1 MPTDPS
7 QKVKDSDGVLDFEF
21 NWVDHPDGPWLS
33 ASELITSHT
42 ITASPGIT
50 VDSSTDDGE
59 KVTVW
64 LSGGTAGVP
73 YTVACKITTNQGR
86 TDERTMTIRV
96 QNR

>member
-7 QKVKDSDGVLDFEF
+7 HKVKDSNAVLDYEF
-21 NWVDHPDGPWLS
+21 NWADWLS
-33 ASELITSHT
+33 ESEEIVSYV

-50 VDSSTDDGE
+50 VDSGSNTVD

-64 LSGGTAGVP
+64 LSGGTANTP
-73 YTVACKITTNQGR
+73 YTIACLITTNQSR

-96 QNR
+96 INR